1 MYNKNYKTLNNMN
14 KETFRMQMLAGII
27 TEGQY
32 KAKLN
37 ENESF
42 TPDDEINFKWNSKPL
57 NPQGMLTDESG
68 ETFTKD
74 DFWKSDIIGNDP
86 LNVFPNYGNKNED
99 GTWTLTFDEG
109 EVSGF
114 IEGEDF
120 TL

>member
-1 MYNKNYKTLNNMN
+1 MTQEQL
-14 KETFRMQMLAGII
+14 RMQMLAGII

-32 KAKLN
+32 KAILN

-42 TPDDEINFKWNSKPL
+42 TPDDEIKSFTPDDEIYFKWTDEPL
-57 NPQGMLTDESG
+57 NPQGMLTDKSG
-68 ETFTKD
+68 EIFTKD
-74 DFWKSDIIGNDP
+74 GFWKSDIIGNDP

-114 IEGEDF
+114 IEEEDF